1 MNKAYKKMR
10 ELLFNNLD
18 NIRGNA
24 IEFFYLAGV
33 DIYEPREFC
42 GRDFEIVVYIDNE
55 GKTTRGKNIEF
66 TDSIF
71 LDYGGRVRCRI
82 DISYRFYQLN
92 RSLTLYKLSRFKN
105 YIKELLKDF
114 SISELGELE

>member
-1 MNKAYKKMR
+1 MNKTDKKIR

-24 IEFFYLAGV
+24 IGCFDFSRV

-66 TDSIF
+66 NDRIF
-71 LDYGGRVRCRI
+71 LECDDRLRRI
-82 DISYRFYQLN
+82 DISYRFYKLGKYC
-92 RSLTLYKLSRFKN
+92 SLHELSRFKN

-114 SISELGELE
+114 SISELG